1 MKALVV
7 GTWLNTIQRMYDS
20 EIVAK
25 SLESAGMPRDRVFTP
40 FEDID
45 DAKVQTIMKT
55 VSSSKGIDIKSLWN
69 KIGEE
74 NVVSFLRDYP
84 AFFKHDNLYNF
95 LRSMYDVHVVVV
107 KKIPGARP
115 PILNIEPISDYE
127 AEFTYSSNRGMFDYF
142 RGLLSGAS
150 KHFNENLKI
159 EEVERRSD
167 YLKLR
172 LTFTNKIYYKKT
184 FKVNKI
190 MSLGFIKSIGIKV
203 SLLST
208 LIFLALYGLSSLVL
222 SGWAMGVASAVSAF
236 IAPAVSFSLLAKSP
250 LKFIGEQLEEL
261 EGNCYS
267 EDIDMRTNDDF
278 EELYG
283 VLREYKAKVRADF
296 VGFKGMTDEMNTFSK
311 GLSDIASRMD
321 MASNEISG
329 VVEQLADA
337 SMLQAEE
344 TEGSVALLNTSIE
357 EIKHIVDI
365 ERQNKND
372 LEDGAKT
379 IEASFNSVM
388 DTANKLQN
396 ILSSFEGVKNN
407 SVELKNKAE
416 GITSIVALVDSIA
429 SQTNLLALN
438 ASIEAARAGE
448 QGRGFA
454 VVADEVRKLAEQ
466 SSDAVS
472 RINSNLNQFVG
483 DIESLVEDV
492 EKQFVILSEENR
504 ILSSAV
510 EESSTANSNIQRVT
524 ENIVETAERLS
535 LQIDATSNIYD
546 KIESLAA
553 IAEENSA
560 SSEEV
565 SASVTTYTHEIKN
578 LTESVNHFQK
588 LTEEFS
594 GEIDIYKI

>member
-7 GTWLNTIQRMYDS
+7 GTWLKSIERMYDG

-25 SLESAGMPRDRVFTP
+25 ALESAGISRDKVFTP

-45 DAKVQTIMKT
+45 DNKVKVIMNT
-55 VSSSKGIDIKSLWN
+55 VSSSKGIDIKSLW
-69 KIGEE
+69 KKLGEE
-74 NVVSFLRDYP
+74 NVASFLRDYP

-115 PILNIEPISDYE
+115 PLLNIKPVSDYD

-142 RGLLSGAS
+142 QGLLSGAS
-150 KHFNENLKI
+150 KHFNENLKVEEI
-159 EEVERRSD
+159 ERGSD

-172 LTFTNKIYYKKT
+172 LTFSEKIYYKKS
-184 FKVNKI
+184 FRVNKI
-190 MSLGFIKSIGIKV
+190 MSFGFINSLGVKV
-203 SLLST
+203 SLLSAI
-208 LIFLALYGLSSLVL
+208 IFIAFYGIGSLFL
-222 SGWAMGVASAVSAF
+222 SGWLMGVVSFVSAL
-236 IAPAVSFSLLAKSP
+236 IAPAISFKMLATSP
-250 LKFIGEQLEEL
+250 LKFIGEQLQEL
-261 EGNCYS
+261 ESNCYS
-267 EDIDMRTNDDF
+267 EDIDMKSHDDF
-278 EELYG
+278 EALYS
-283 VLREYKAKVRADF
+283 VLREHKAKVRADF
-296 VGFKGMTDEMNTFSK
+296 VGFKGMTDEMNSFSK
-311 GLSDIASRMD
+311 GLGDIANRMD
-321 MASNEISG
+321 CASNEISG

-344 TEGSVALLNTSIE
+344 TEGSVALLNSSIE

-365 ERQNKND
+365 EKENKED
-372 LEDGAKT
+372 LEEGAKT
-379 IEASFNSVM
+379 IEISFNSVM
-388 DTANKLQN
+388 ETADKLQD
-396 ILSSFEGVKNN
+396 ILTSFEGVKNN
-407 SVELKNKAE
+407 SVELKVKAE

-472 RINSNLNQFVG
+472 RINANLNEFVG

-504 ILSSAV
+504 VLSSAV
-510 EESSTANSNIQRVT
+510 EESSSANSNIQRVT
-524 ENIVETAERLS
+524 EKIVETAERLS
-535 LQIDATSNIYD
+535 LQIDATANIYD